1 MATVI
6 YFSGVETGD
15 FGEFDVIGAGSSVV
29 TTPVHTGAY
38 SASIG
43 SAAVTT
49 IKVGGFGSQVI
60 HSLRC
65 YFYIPLGTGFNL
77 YPRGAAATMMRMF
90 TDGSGDK
97 IRIIAGTL
105 TPAVTTGTTVVP
117 SDRWN
122 LFEYALDAASGG
134 VLQVWLNGNL
144 EINTTHTGADSLL
157 NVQLQGSFNNC
168 YVDDILMMDDLRK
181 VGVGGCIA
189 RQGLAGTPTYN
200 AWTKNGAATSALC
213 WSDTPFATATNC
225 SDNVQN
231 DAQTMLV
238 STFSNPQAG
247 HGNNTI
253 SGNDTI
259 NACKVGMVAKT
270 ASAGNTTIRRRVGG
284 ADTNVT
290 KALTTSDAYSEATIF
305 TDTLANLDAYE
316 IGVSNA
322 QVATLQTVEDM
333 WMMVDF
339 TESLMAQAVF

>member
-15 FGEFDVIGAGSSVV
+15 FGELDVIGAGSSVV
-29 TTPVHTGAY
+29 TTPVHTGTY

-49 IKVGGFGSQVI
+49 IKAGGFGSQVI

-144 EINTTHTGADSLL
+144 EINTTHTGADTLL

-225 SDNVQN
+225 S
-231 DAQTMLV
+231 
-238 STFSNPQAG
+238 
-247 HGNNTI
+247 
-253 SGNDTI
+253 DTI

-333 WMMVDF
+333 WMIVDF